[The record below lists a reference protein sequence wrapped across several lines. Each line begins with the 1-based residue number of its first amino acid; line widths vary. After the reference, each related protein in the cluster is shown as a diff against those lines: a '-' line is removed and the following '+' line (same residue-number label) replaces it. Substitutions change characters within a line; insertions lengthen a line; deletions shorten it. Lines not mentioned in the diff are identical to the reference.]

1 MSGTFRTLTPFG
13 IGCSFIGGRNPLVNI
28 AVADPDGVVA
38 VEVDGGPVL
47 CVPFTRRTTRHCRAY
62 PGTRNGFVHRQEEVS
77 TGAGGKQV
85 VELDANRLR
94 IPRISR

>member
-1 MSGTFRTLTPFG
+1 M
-13 IGCSFIGGRNPLVNI
+13 NV

-47 CVPFTRRTTRHCRAY
+47 CVLITRRTRPCRPV
-62 PGTRNGFVHRQEEVS
+62 PGTRNGFVHREEEVT